1 MGLKAP
7 SGNNTSRAIAPEG
20 AFVARCYQ
28 IVDLGTTMQTGQF
41 PGKKRKV
48 QFIFELPTELHEFE
62 RGDGLKPFYA
72 RSIYNLSMNEKAVLR
87 RDIESWAGKKM
98 SNEIAENFDIF
109 TLLGKPCMVNITH
122 VTKGD
127 ATYANIIGMSPV
139 PKGLVCPPAFNS
151 ALCYN
156 TEEHDEDVFNQLPEF
171 IQDKIKM
178 SDEWIARISKPIPVE
193 RAAAFVAES
202 EAETED
208 DGFPF

>member
-48 QFIFELPTELHEFE
+48 QFIFELPTELHQFAEGE
-62 RGDGLKPFYA
+62 SEKPFYA

-202 EAETED
+202 EAEAED

>member
-62 RGDGLKPFYA
+62 RGEGDLKPFYA

-87 RDIESWAGKKM
+87 RDIEAWAGKKM
-98 SNEIAENFDIF
+98 TNEIAADFDIF
-109 TLLGKPCMVNITH
+109 TLLGKACLVNITH
-122 VTKGD
+122 VEKGD
-127 ATYANIIGMSPV
+127 STYANIIGMSPI
-139 PKGLVCPPAFNS
+139 PKGMVCPPAFNTP
-151 ALCYN
+151 LCYN
-156 TEEHDEDVFNQLPEF
+156 TEEHDEAVFNLLPEF

-178 SDEWIARISKPIPVE
+178 SDEWIARISKPAPVVSAP
-193 RAAAFVAES
+193 AASLEV
-202 EAETED
+202 ED
-208 DGFPF
+208 DAFPF